1 MHRRQWSL
9 LLPKLVINTTP
20 RKDESNVEFR
30 ARNKART
37 NSQFWNE
44 HCSVE
49 NHSIL
54 VAKTII
60 DCEVEN
66 CEAEVLLL
74 SAKDILDFIG
84 EIL

>member
-1 MHRRQWSL
+1 MKATLNLGREI
-9 LLPKLVINTTP
+9 KLGLIHSSGMNM
-20 RKDESNVEFR
+20 
-30 ARNKART
+30 
-37 NSQFWNE
+37 

-60 DCEVEN
+60 YCEVEN